1 MKRYKVVPLTTG
13 CVTGSLDPKKLED
26 LINEAAQKGGAFE
39 RSIHETEKVA
49 LIFSREAHFLIFSR
63 EE

>member
-13 CVTGSLDPKKLED
+13 CVTGNLDPKKMEE
-26 LINEAAQKGGAFE
+26 LINEAAQKGWKFE
-39 RSIHETEKVA
+39 RSIHETKKVA
-49 LIFSREAHFLIFSR
+49 LVFRREAHFLIFSR

>member
-13 CVTGSLDPKKLED
+13 CLTGSLDPQKMED
-26 LINEAAQKGGAFE
+26 LINEAAQKGWEFE
-39 RSIHETEKVA
+39 RSIHERKRVA
-49 LIFSREAHFLIFSR
+49 LIFRREAHFLVFSR